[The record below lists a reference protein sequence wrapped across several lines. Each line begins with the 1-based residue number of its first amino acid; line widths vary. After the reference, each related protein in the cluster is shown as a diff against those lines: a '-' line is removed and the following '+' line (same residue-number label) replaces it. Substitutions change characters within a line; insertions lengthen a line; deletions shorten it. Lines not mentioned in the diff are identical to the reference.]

1 MPSNFNTALDGLNV
15 INAGSQSN
23 KTSTIAKSAGT
34 ATTNITRVS
43 VQRPAE
49 FDGSSNDGLSTAL
62 INSSG
67 PVGLAVGYA
76 SGTTLGAVDTIRRG
90 AELGV
95 SNLNQN
101 YSDPL
106 HDKRYDRFQI
116 FEASGY
122 SRLRDGRIVN
132 ATGAVISTPL
142 PSATGNYNPAAGGD
156 QANLP
161 TSGNT
166 QYSARYF
173 FKQGNV
179 NAEIN
184 LPARTQK

>member
-15 INAGSQSN
+15 INASATSN
-23 KTSTIAKSAGT
+23 KTSTIAKAAGT

-43 VQRPAE
+43 IQRPTE
-49 FDGSSNDGLSTAL
+49 FDGSSNDGLSADL

-76 SGTTLGAVDTIRRG
+76 SGTTLGATDTIRRQV
-90 AELGV
+90 ELGIG
-95 SNLNQN
+95 NLNQN
-101 YSDPL
+101 NSDPL

-122 SRLRDGRIVN
+122 GRLRDGRIVN
-132 ATGAVISTPL
+132 STGAIISTPL
-142 PSATGNYNPAAGGD
+142 PSATGNYNPVAGGD

-161 TSGNT
+161 TSGTT

-179 NAEIN
+179 DAEIN
-184 LPARTQK
+184 LPARSQK

>member
-15 INAGSQSN
+15 INASATSN
-23 KTSTIAKSAGT
+23 KTSTIAKAAGT

-43 VQRPAE
+43 TQRPTE
-49 FDGSSNDGLSTAL
+49 FDGSSSDGLSTAL
-62 INSSG
+62 IASTG
-67 PVGLAVGYA
+67 PVGLAIGYA

-90 AELGV
+90 AELGI

-101 YSDPL
+101 NSDPV

-142 PSATGNYNPAAGGD
+142 PSATGDYGAD
-156 QANLP
+156 QANFP
-161 TSGNT
+161 SSGST

-184 LPARTQK
+184 LPARSQK